1 MKYLKDERIDFESD
15 QSPVYLFGLA
25 KRRVK
30 RKLNEAANKPAS
42 NKIGDFAAA
51 KEITDV
57 IERIKNVR
65 MAGST
70 EKIWTACNAVIMI
83 VADNVVLHVHHADFN
98 APCKGII
105 KADGVCT
112 GCKMSVPGEFVY
124 SFEVLV
130 RDVEDGSARMKLKVN
145 DKGGKAIF
153 GMPAHE
159 FNELDGKGKGDLIES
174 IQEVPVKLGLF
185 MQYNLC
191 KDECTPSITS
201 FQHSDPALTGATS
214 ASQR

>member
-1 MKYLKDERIDFESD
+1 MKYLKEERIDFQPD

-51 KEITDV
+51 KEVTDV

-70 EKIWTACNAVIMI
+70 DKIWTACNAVIMI
-83 VADNVVLHVHHADFN
+83 FTDNVVLHVHHADFN
-98 APCKGII
+98 APCKGIM
-105 KADGVCT
+105 KADVVCT
-112 GCKMSVPGEFVY
+112 GCSMSVPGEFVY

-130 RDVEDGSARMKLKVN
+130 RDVEDGSARIKLKVN

-159 FNELDGKGKGDLIES
+159 PRRDR
-174 IQEVPVKLGLF
+174 
-185 MQYNLC
+185 
-191 KDECTPSITS
+191 
-201 FQHSDPALTGATS
+201 GACGVRSACES
-214 ASQR
+214 ASADVRQGLCVRVIGFWVNRRPCCQGYERKK